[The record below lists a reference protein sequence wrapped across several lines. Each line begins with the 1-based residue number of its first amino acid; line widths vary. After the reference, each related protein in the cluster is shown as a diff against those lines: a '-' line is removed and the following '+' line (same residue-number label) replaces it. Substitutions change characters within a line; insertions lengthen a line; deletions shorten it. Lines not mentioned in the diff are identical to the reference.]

1 MRYRTQIRMNTDK
14 HRITDK
20 GIQQLMTGDV
30 LKVVGPQKFNPET
43 NQDEPVLKDDE
54 VDAHTALRWHENN
67 EGYLETGQV

>member
-1 MRYRTQIRMNTDK
+1 
-14 HRITDK
+14 
-20 GIQQLMTGDV
+20 MTGDV